1 MKTLSTVLFVA
12 LMIIAGNNYDIN
24 TKNKRVNFNDSNTE
38 LFNNIETEE
47 VNSNQ
52 VLLDEINLSID
63 NTDYIEELESI
74 GDYSN
79 VFLQEIELQIENTDY
94 LEELESLK

>member
-1 MKTLSTVLFVA
+1 
-12 LMIIAGNNYDIN
+12 MIIAGNNYDIN

>member
-24 TKNKRVNFNDSNTE
+24 TKNKRVNFSDSNTE
-38 LFNNIETEE
+38 IFNNIEMEE
-47 VNSNQ
+47 ETSSQ
-52 VLLDEINLSID
+52 ISLKEISLAID
-63 NTDYIEELESI
+63 NTNYIEELEMI

-79 VFLQEIELQIENTDY
+79 NFLVEIELEIDNTNY
-94 LEELESLK
+94 LEELESIS